1 MSHGCP
7 RSPPPGGERPQRR
20 GGLSA
25 DGLRF
30 RREKVGA
37 GGREL
42 SGEGWSL
49 QKVSDKG
56 KG

>member
-1 MSHGCP
+1 M
-7 RSPPPGGERPQRR
+7 
-20 GGLSA
+20 GL
-25 DGLRF
+25 
-30 RREKVGA
+30 

-56 KG
+56 KGIKQVKAGTSLVVQ